1 MGCESN
7 FGGFG
12 SSAINIGSCF
22 GGGDIGGGSSM
33 STY

>member
-12 SSAINIGSCF
+12 SSATNIGSCF
-22 GGGDIGGGSSM
+22 GGDIGGGSSM